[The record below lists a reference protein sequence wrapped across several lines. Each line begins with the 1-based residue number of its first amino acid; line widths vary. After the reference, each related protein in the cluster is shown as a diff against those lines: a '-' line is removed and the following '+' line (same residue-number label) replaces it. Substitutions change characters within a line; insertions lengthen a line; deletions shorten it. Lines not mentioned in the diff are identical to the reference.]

1 MGQISMVPEISA
13 KMLYHRPQKAE
24 KHVVTVAVDQTR
36 GSEGREGGTEGTEP
50 WYRAGRDQQSPG
62 VSGQGKGPAPQIW
75 MEGAAVEHF
84 ADREHYQQRSDDEV
98 QGGAKRGGEK

>member
-1 MGQISMVPEISA
+1 MVPEISA

-50 WYRAGRDQQSPG
+50 WYRAGRESA
-62 VSGQGKGPAPQIW
+62 VSRSEWPRQRTSSTDLDGKGSSRALCRQRTLPA
-75 MEGAAVEHF
+75 
-84 ADREHYQQRSDDEV
+84 
-98 QGGAKRGGEK
+98 EK